1 MSKFAKKLAKKEE
14 ENNSSNV
21 NLYSEIA
28 QPNAFGFDSNF
39 YKNKII
45 ELKCEQIIPDPMQP
59 RKVFEESDILNLLS
73 DIETNGQ
80 LQPILVSFDQ
90 DEGLYK
96 IVVGERRWRAIS
108 RSNKGLK
115 IKALIV
121 DEIGDLFAIKLIQT
135 AENKERINLNPIE
148 EAINY
153 LELVKLGEKKGF
165 NHQQMADMLHISRTK
180 LHKYL
185 GIARSQ
191 NLVDFISENKITS
204 DVESLYLLSTIVT
217 KYPDAFQNEEV
228 VNRLNNREKPFRSVV
243 NDLKKLLTGSIE
255 KKKDI
260 IAKPKEVNSFD
271 IQTIDDANV
280 ILIINN
286 KEFLLSFEQVDKL
299 KTLFNKI

>member
-14 ENNSSNV
+14 ENSSNNV

-28 QPNAFGFDSNF
+28 QPNAFEFDSNY

-45 ELKCEQIIPDPMQP
+45 ELRCEQIIPDPMQP
-59 RKVFEESDILNLLS
+59 RKVFDESDILNLLS
-73 DIETNGQ
+73 DIEINGQ

-90 DEGLYK
+90 GEGLYK

-108 RSNKGLK
+108 RSNKDLK
-115 IKALIV
+115 IKALVV
-121 DEIGDLFAIKLIQT
+121 DEIRDLFTIKLIQT

-153 LELVKLGEKKGF
+153 LELVKLGESKGF

-180 LHKYL
+180 LNKYL

-204 DVESLYLLSTIVT
+204 DVESLYLLSTIDK

-228 VNRLNNREKPFRSVV
+228 INKLNDKKKPFRNVV
-243 NDLKKLLTGSIE
+243 NDLKKFLTGSIE

-260 IAKPKEVNSFD
+260 TAKPKRINSFD
-271 IQTIDDANV
+271 IQIIDDSNI
-280 ILIINN
+280 ILIIDN
-286 KEFLLSFEQVDKL
+286 KEFSLSFEQIDKL
-299 KTLFNKI
+299 KNILNNK